1 MNERYFVSVLLAL
14 VSAFLWQPCAEA
26 AAAQAEDIAL
36 LQSKYRVVAAL
47 LQDNTSLPVH
57 IEAEQRD
64 GRLRGDVY
72 ATLDYPYA
80 LVVDALRRG
89 SNWCEIA
96 PLHLNVKACTHE
108 PRFGA
113 TRLTFYSGRKFY
125 QPPEKTRPF
134 VYEFRVRVHKPDY
147 FRAALTPDTVT
158 RDTEQNRIRVE
169 AIPLGRDR
177 VLLHFNYSFKYSLW
191 MRLAADGYFATLGG
205 GKIGFSVTGLDRQG
219 RPVHAT
225 GIRGAVERN
234 AMRYYLAL
242 KAYLGTLDTPEPERF
257 EQRLAWWFDL
267 TEQYAAQLHELD
279 RADYL
284 SYKHDER
291 AQQAR
296 LQRELD
302 AIVVSSSGRH

>member
-1 MNERYFVSVLLAL
+1 MNGRYFVSVLLAL
-14 VSAFLWQPCAEA
+14 VSAFLWPSRADA
-26 AAAQAEDIAL
+26 ATAPSADIAL
-36 LQSKYRVVAAL
+36 LQAKYQAIAASSPGHA
-47 LQDNTSLPVH
+47 SLPVH
-57 IEAEQRD
+57 IEADQRD

-80 LVVDALRRG
+80 LVVDTLRRG
-89 SNWCEIA
+89 ANWCEIA

-134 VYEFRVRVHKPDY
+134 VYEFRVPVHQPDY
-147 FRAALTPDTVT
+147 FRAALTPDTRT
-158 RDTEQNRIRVE
+158 RDTEQNRILVE
-169 AIPLGRDR
+169 ATPLGRDR

-205 GKIGFSVTGLDRQG
+205 GKIGFSVTGVDRQG

-242 KAYLGTLDTPEPERF
+242 EAYLGTLNTPAPERY
-257 EQRLAWWFDL
+257 ERRLARWFDL

-279 RADYL
+279 KADYL
-284 SYKHDER
+284 SYKHNER

-302 AIVVSSSGRH
+302 AIVVSSAGRH